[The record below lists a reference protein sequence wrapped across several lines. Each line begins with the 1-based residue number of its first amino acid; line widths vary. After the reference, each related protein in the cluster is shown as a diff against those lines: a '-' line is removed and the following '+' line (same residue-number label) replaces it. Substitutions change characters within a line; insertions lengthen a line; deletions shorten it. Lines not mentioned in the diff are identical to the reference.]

1 MADSTGERRAASDA
15 DDGGD
20 DEVVQRVRAT
30 LAPLPASDP
39 AAIARI
45 LSAVHSRAPSRWGR
59 VSRMSR
65 VSRTAGGWARSPYTI
80 IAGSTLLAAAA
91 VSIFFVRTDELPGD
105 ATTAPM
111 VASQPS
117 VPHPSSSTP
126 PTPPTQPTPS
136 AAAVQP
142 AGTRA
147 DPEAVVPVQFV
158 LDLATARSVSV
169 VGDFNDWNT
178 TATPM
183 ERLPGSTVWTASLS
197 VRPGRHEYSFVVDGT
212 RWIADPRAPRAADS
226 DFGKPGSVLLAVP
239 R

>member
-1 MADSTGERRAASDA
+1 MADSTRDGRAPSEA
-15 DDGGD
+15 DDGGG
-20 DEVVQRVRAT
+20 DEVVQRVRAV
-30 LAPLPASDP
+30 LAPLPPADP
-39 AAIARI
+39 MAVARI
-45 LSAVHSRAPSRWGR
+45 LSAVHGRAPSRWGR
-59 VSRMSR
+59 MSR
-65 VSRTAGGWARSPYTI
+65 AAGGWRRSPYTL

-91 VSIFFVRTDELPGD
+91 VSIFFVRTGETPSD
-105 ATTAPM
+105 ARLAPM

-117 VPHPSSSTP
+117 GAP
-126 PTPPTQPTPS
+126 PAGATQPAQS
-136 AAAVQP
+136 ATAVQP
-142 AGTRA
+142 AGTSA